1 MHCPYSYASAPP
13 GNSTVALS
21 LPKLSAGMSALFVV
35 KLGCGLVAG
44 TGRTGIREGKS
55 EMALLEIVHYPDP
68 LLLTPGEAVTEFDEQ
83 LKKLVSD
90 MFETMYAAPGVGLAA
105 PQVGVSKRLFV
116 MDCSGGKDPSQ
127 RIAMINPEVL
137 RVEGEQKGEEG
148 CLSFPGIFFP
158 VEREFRA
165 VVRAHD
171 VDGNL
176 FEVDGME
183 LTARCMLH
191 ETDHCDGI
199 VFIDKTTPL
208 KREMVKRKIKKLQKA
223 GQW

>member
-1 MHCPYSYASAPP
+1 
-13 GNSTVALS
+13 
-21 LPKLSAGMSALFVV
+21 
-35 KLGCGLVAG
+35 
-44 TGRTGIREGKS
+44 
-55 EMALLEIVHYPDP
+55 MALLQIVHYPEP
-68 LLLTPGEAVTEFDEQ
+68 VLLTPGEPVTEFDEN
-83 LKKLVSD
+83 LEKLVAD

-116 MDCSGGKDPSQ
+116 MDCSGGKDPAQ
-127 RIAMINPEVL
+127 RIVMINPEVL
-137 RVEGEQKGEEG
+137 RVEGEQDGEEG

-158 VEREFRA
+158 VKRDFRA
-165 VVRAHD
+165 IVRAHD
-171 VDGNL
+171 TKGNL

-199 VFIDKTTPL
+199 VFIDKTTVL
-208 KREMVKRKIKKLQKA
+208 KRELVKRKIRKLQKA